1 MQHMNAIYDLYN
13 RYKAR
18 MTLSGHTI
26 ILSLSSTHAQRTSL
40 VNKMHDIVNLCERQP
55 FHSVQPARFNFE
67 LNKRSRPMLYNKYM
81 KIVRNQPLDCS
92 IEEQK
97 ILNCLA

>member
-18 MTLSGHTI
+18 MTLSGNTI

-40 VNKMHDIVNLCERQP
+40 VNKMHNIVNLCEP
-55 FHSVQPARFNFE
+55 FQSVQPARFNFE
-67 LNKRSRPMLYNKYM
+67 LNKRSRPMLYNKHM
-81 KIVRNQPLDCS
+81 KFVRNHPLDCS